1 MAELET
7 AGKRF
12 DSAVTRLER
21 ALSDVTRSGSQSAAE
36 WESERERLQAEM
48 VTLKEDHARVSRKCT
63 DLQKRNEAL
72 RRVTDTVSGELDT
85 TIHEL
90 AELLEG

>member
-7 AGKRF
+7 AGKRL
-12 DSAVTRLER
+12 DGAVARLEK
-21 ALSDVTRSGSQSAAE
+21 ALSNLASTGGQSAAE
-36 WESERERLQAEM
+36 WESERERLRAEL
-48 VTLKEDHARVSRKCT
+48 VTLKEDHARVSRECT
-63 DLQKRNEAL
+63 DLQERNEAL

-90 AELLEG
+90 AELLES